1 MIGREKKS
9 CAEVMILKHFL
20 TNMPELEVLLF
31 VITSSSSLTS
41 QKIGPLPSIRDTPKR
56 TT

>member
-20 TNMPELEVLLF
+20 TNMPEQEVSLF
-31 VITSSSSLTS
+31 VITSSTSLTFTENRS
-41 QKIGPLPSIRDTPKR
+41 SPFH
-56 TT
+56 